1 MRDGEH
7 FAARTARYLRIG
19 PTNAWLEV
27 ALRASCKRQICRLLA
42 SFEVSIVRL
51 TVGPLSL
58 VELPKGQW
66 QMLMKQEFGSL

>member
-1 MRDGEH
+1 
-7 FAARTARYLRIG
+7 
-19 PTNAWLEV
+19 
-27 ALRASCKRQICRLLA
+27 
-42 SFEVSIVRL
+42 VSIVRL